1 MKEKI
6 LAALIT
12 KFQGIDEAILTR
24 IAEKKANGVTDES
37 QIPTIIEGVSFQDV
51 LTYYGDFRAG
61 DAQLSSIRNYEKKH
75 NLKDGKPI
83 ENPNSNPNP
92 EPPKPDDITAII
104 ASAVNAA
111 VKPLSDKLAGFEQKE
126 VQAKRSTDILAKAKE
141 YGIPESFATKFNIAE
156 DADLDEYFK
165 GMKQDF
171 ANIGFEGVKPPE
183 SGSGEGGGNE
193 IADLINAG
201 TKQIVEQNKK

>member
-6 LAALIT
+6 LAALKT
-12 KFQGIDEAILTR
+12 KFQGIDDAILTR

-51 LTYYGDFRAG
+51 LTSYGDFRAG
-61 DAQLSSIRNYEKKH
+61 DAQLSAVKNYEKKF
-75 NLKDGKPI
+75 NLKDGKII
-83 ENPNSNPNP
+83 ENPNPNPNP
-92 EPPKPDDITAII
+92 EEKKDEVPSWAQSLIDSNK
-104 ASAVNAA
+104 S
-111 VKPLSDKLAGFEQKE
+111 LSEKFAGFEQKE
-126 VQAKRSTDILAKAKE
+126 VQAKRSTDILTKAKE

-183 SGSGEGGGNE
+183 SGSGAGGGNE